1 MNPLGGLPSYS
12 PEVVAKNAPSQ
23 AVCVSELE
31 YLLGHR
37 VAQRVHG
44 RAVPVPGEIGDGEA
58 MKRQPVLKNVGYHQ
72 PSLSDHV
79 ANGPGGARPKL
90 SSK

>member
-1 MNPLGGLPSYS
+1 
-12 PEVVAKNAPSQ
+12 
-23 AVCVSELE
+23 
-31 YLLGHR
+31 
-37 VAQRVHG
+37 
-44 RAVPVPGEIGDGEA
+44 

-79 ANGPGGARPKL
+79 ANGAGGARPKL